1 MPLLHTL
8 FDNEQLL
15 ALVYHVLVP
24 VPAWK
29 LELFVGLFLIGLL
42 RIVNLI
48 LLWKKNNKGI
58 KGEEGG
64 GSEENKQKIE
74 GEGEH

>member
-29 LELFVGLFLIGLL
+29 LEQTFFRPFFDRFKL
-42 RIVNLI
+42 RIVKLI

-58 KGEEGG
+58 KEEEGG
-64 GSEENKQKIE
+64 GSEESKQKIE
-74 GEGEH
+74 GEG